1 MKEIVIK
8 IPEKDYDIIQNTS
21 FVADT
26 ELTLRATRKDLQ
38 QLNAVFGLINAM
50 RNGKVLPKGHGE
62 LKDTNEIL
70 AKTHAMQKDLESN
83 NDRIW
88 AINKPKYKALAY
100 ANRFIIDAPTLVEAD
115 KGEEE

>member
-8 IPEKDYDIIQNTS
+8 IPDGAYNGCLKLKSNEDHGMLG
-21 FVADT
+21 FC
-26 ELTLRATRKDLQ
+26 
-38 QLNAVFGLINAM
+38 LINAVA
-50 RNGKVLPKGHGE
+50 NGIVLPKGHGE
-62 LKDTNEIL
+62 LKDANEIL

-115 KGEEE
+115 KGDTE

>member
-8 IPEKDYDIIQNTS
+8 IPDKIYNDILAYRIYCS
-21 FVADT
+21 PRDVPHEAFKA
-26 ELTLRATRKDLQ
+26 
-38 QLNAVFGLINAM
+38 I

-100 ANRFIIDAPTLVEAD
+100 ANRFIIDAPVLVEAD
-115 KGEEE
+115 KGE

>member
-8 IPEKDYDIIQNTS
+8 IDDEFYEKLMDRTKYMHIHSLCTL
-21 FVADT
+21 AD
-26 ELTLRATRKDLQ
+26 
-38 QLNAVFGLINAM
+38 AV
-50 RNGKVLPKGHGE
+50 RNGTELPKGHGE

-70 AKTHAMQKDLESN
+70 AKTHAMQKDWESD

-115 KGEEE
+115 KGDEE

>member
-8 IPEKDYDIIQNTS
+8 IPDKVYESVIEEGFSVRN
-21 FVADT
+21 AR
-26 ELTLRATRKDLQ
+26 EL
-38 QLNAVFGLINAM
+38 IHAM
-50 RNGKVLPKGHGE
+50 VNGKVLPKGHGE
-62 LKDTNEIL
+62 LKDTSEIL

-115 KGEEE
+115 KENESEVEND